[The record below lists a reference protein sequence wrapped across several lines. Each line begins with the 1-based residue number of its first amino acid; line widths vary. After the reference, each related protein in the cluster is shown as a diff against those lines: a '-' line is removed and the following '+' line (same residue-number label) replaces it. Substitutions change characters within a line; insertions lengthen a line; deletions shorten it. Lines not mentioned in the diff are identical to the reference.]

1 MKCLLKYQ
9 WVKLPRNQLPP
20 GKGIMGSWARLA
32 SRAAFRTGQARY
44 CGYTNKVSAGGW
56 AGGIVGLKSI
66 LAIKRRRQ
74 ALEHMDTLADL
85 GYITYSLDTK
95 TKKLTYQVTDW
106 VVRCSGEPCMGREA
120 VYATEGYGFLC
131 LPRNVTQRLAER
143 HYQFAEADAWLDLWC
158 HTVWQESSNAFSF
171 SAPAVQF
178 GQYGAVLTLES
189 LGRRWG
195 WEKTKVWRFFRK
207 HADAFPLYKLPG
219 AFGCLIFNAVYPT
232 GEQFTLPSQDKVERI
247 LREIR
252 TKDGNTHENQQSDH
266 ARICKLVAW
275 YSRAVLPR
283 EQEECRVASE
293 DCYITRAYFSLG
305 KILEYVREDC
315 QGISPATPI
324 LNYSAEPCHGPGLRI
339 RMMEVLKMADLKASL
354 CGELPNQDSAIPQEQ
369 LRALLERRGIVG
381 DPDIPNAK
389 ARLAEQELRRN
400 MYHNTQVMLKH
411 YRDIVWA
418 LECFP
423 SEVAQELDQP
433 LKDLDA
439 LLSVVDTQVALGN
452 AKLEHRLL
460 SIRKSR
466 LLLDRINEAL
476 TVLRHKPGNG
486 ELMYNI
492 IFQTFITPDKPS
504 HTDILYRLDISERH
518 YYRLR
523 QQAVNIL
530 SIRLWTAPAGCL
542 DAWLELLTLLEG

>member
-207 HADAFPLYKLPG
+207 HADAFPLPHLQCSLSDWRTIHLAVPG
-219 AFGCLIFNAVYPT
+219 QSRAHF
-232 GEQFTLPSQDKVERI
+232 ER
-247 LREIR
+247 
-252 TKDGNTHENQQSDH
+252 NTHK
-266 ARICKLVAW
+266 R
-275 YSRAVLPR
+275 R
-283 EQEECRVASE
+283 
-293 DCYITRAYFSLG
+293 
-305 KILEYVREDC
+305 EYVRKPEERPC
-315 QGISPATPI
+315 SHLQTGRLVQSC
-324 LNYSAEPCHGPGLRI
+324 SAAPGTRGAPCCI
-339 RMMEVLKMADLKASL
+339 
-354 CGELPNQDSAIPQEQ
+354 
-369 LRALLERRGIVG
+369 
-381 DPDIPNAK
+381 
-389 ARLAEQELRRN
+389 
-400 MYHNTQVMLKH
+400 
-411 YRDIVWA
+411 
-418 LECFP
+418 
-423 SEVAQELDQP
+423 
-433 LKDLDA
+433 
-439 LLSVVDTQVALGN
+439 
-452 AKLEHRLL
+452 
-460 SIRKSR
+460 
-466 LLLDRINEAL
+466 
-476 TVLRHKPGNG
+476 
-486 ELMYNI
+486 
-492 IFQTFITPDKPS
+492 
-504 HTDILYRLDISERH
+504 
-518 YYRLR
+518 
-523 QQAVNIL
+523 
-530 SIRLWTAPAGCL
+530 
-542 DAWLELLTLLEG
+542 

>member
-315 QGISPATPI
+315 QGISPATPNFE
-324 LNYSAEPCHGPGLRI
+324 L

-381 DPDIPNAK
+381 DPDIPNTK

>member
-171 SAPAVQF
+171 SVPAVQF

-293 DCYITRAYFSLG
+293 DCYNTRAYFLW
-305 KILEYVREDC
+305 VRFRVC
-315 QGISPATPI
+315 
-324 LNYSAEPCHGPGLRI
+324 
-339 RMMEVLKMADLKASL
+339 
-354 CGELPNQDSAIPQEQ
+354 
-369 LRALLERRGIVG
+369 
-381 DPDIPNAK
+381 
-389 ARLAEQELRRN
+389 
-400 MYHNTQVMLKH
+400 
-411 YRDIVWA
+411 
-418 LECFP
+418 
-423 SEVAQELDQP
+423 
-433 LKDLDA
+433 
-439 LLSVVDTQVALGN
+439 
-452 AKLEHRLL
+452 
-460 SIRKSR
+460 
-466 LLLDRINEAL
+466 
-476 TVLRHKPGNG
+476 
-486 ELMYNI
+486 
-492 IFQTFITPDKPS
+492 
-504 HTDILYRLDISERH
+504 
-518 YYRLR
+518 
-523 QQAVNIL
+523 
-530 SIRLWTAPAGCL
+530 
-542 DAWLELLTLLEG
+542 

>member
-219 AFGCLIFNAVYPT
+219 SFGCLILNTGYPT
-232 GEQFTLPSQDKVERI
+232 GTPFALPDPEQIERI
-247 LREIR
+247 LGEIR
-252 TKDGNTHENQQSDH
+252 VLGANTHSKSGSDH
-266 ARICKLVAW
+266 ARMGRWIAW
-275 YSRAVLPR
+275 YSRQVIQPAETDMGEPAAAMG
-283 EQEECRVASE
+283 RVALSE
-293 DCYITRAYFSLG
+293 CYIIRVYFSPCRHC
-305 KILEYVREDC
+305 KSFKKDC
-315 QGISPATPI
+315 QGKEGYSPNESGNLPRA
-324 LNYSAEPCHGPGLRI
+324 GPFFDRLF
-339 RMMEVLKMADLKASL
+339 DL
-354 CGELPNQDSAIPQEQ
+354 G
-369 LRALLERRGIVG
+369 GIEYGRFEG
-381 DPDIPNAK
+381 DP
-389 ARLAEQELRRN
+389 
-400 MYHNTQVMLKH
+400 
-411 YRDIVWA
+411 
-418 LECFP
+418 
-423 SEVAQELDQP
+423 
-433 LKDLDA
+433 
-439 LLSVVDTQVALGN
+439 
-452 AKLEHRLL
+452 
-460 SIRKSR
+460 
-466 LLLDRINEAL
+466 
-476 TVLRHKPGNG
+476 
-486 ELMYNI
+486 
-492 IFQTFITPDKPS
+492 
-504 HTDILYRLDISERH
+504 
-518 YYRLR
+518 
-523 QQAVNIL
+523 
-530 SIRLWTAPAGCL
+530 LW
-542 DAWLELLTLLEG
+542 